1 MPTFKINDREV
12 SAPDGTTL
20 LAAIRGVGLDVPTL
34 CHRDELEHATSCML
48 CVVEDLA
55 TGRLHPACSTPVR
68 DGMAIATAS
77 PAVLD
82 ARREALELLLGD
94 HLGDCEGPC
103 HLACPAGLDIP
114 AMLHALAAED
124 FALANRIAR
133 RDLALPIS
141 LGHIC
146 AAPCEK
152 ACRRGTLDA
161 PVAIRLLH
169 RLAGQTP
176 PPAAPEAPAPSGFR
190 VAVVGAG
197 PAGLAAVHALRADGH
212 ACTLFEKE
220 TRLGGGLLAPELQ
233 SKLPTAVLEAEIAS
247 IMQTGVALE
256 TGVAL
261 GREVSLDQLAA
272 SFDAV
277 VLACGSMNA
286 ADVQRLGLEA
296 TARGIAVERFTFR
309 TSRPTVYACGAAVLP
324 SRLAVRAVGE
334 GRAAAAA
341 VGQMLRGEAVVG
353 EPRRYLH
360 RVGAGFDRE
369 ELDQFIAAGA
379 SSEPSVKP
387 VDETTGYAA
396 QEAIREAARCLHCEC
411 RKPETCQLRRQA
423 EAHGLGPGGWKS
435 SDPRRLVIQ
444 REGGIVYEPG
454 KCIACGICV
463 RLTKLHQEPLGL
475 TFVGRGFNVR
485 VGVPFDE
492 SLDQA
497 LRAVAATC
505 IEACPTGALAF
516 STSPMLSS
524 TAHL

>member
-20 LAAIRGVGLDVPTL
+20 LAAIRGIGLDVPTL

-68 DGMAIATAS
+68 DDMAIATAS

-103 HLACPAGLDIP
+103 HLACPAGLDVP
-114 AMLHALAAED
+114 AMLRALATED
-124 FALANRIAR
+124 FSLASRIVR
-133 RDLALPIS
+133 RDLALPAT
-141 LGHIC
+141 LGRIC

-169 RLAGQTP
+169 RLAGETP
-176 PPAAPEAPAPSGFR
+176 APAPHGPPAPSGFR
-190 VAVVGAG
+190 VAVVGGG
-197 PAGLAAVHALRADGH
+197 PAGLAAVQALRIEGH
-212 ACTLFEKE
+212 ACTLFEKDD
-220 TRLGGGLLAPELQ
+220 RLGGGLRAPELHA
-233 SKLPTAVLEAEIAS
+233 KLPASVLDAEIDS
-247 IMQTGVALE
+247 ILHAGVALE
-256 TGVAL
+256 TGAAL
-261 GREVSLDQLAA
+261 GGDLSLDRLVA

-277 VLACGSMNA
+277 VLACGPMDP
-286 ADVQRLGLEA
+286 ADAQRLGLDA
-296 TARGIAVERFTFR
+296 TARGIAVERFTYR
-309 TSRPTVYACGAAVLP
+309 TSRPTVFACGAAVTP
-324 SRLAVRAVGE
+324 SHLAVRAVGE
-334 GRAAAAA
+334 GRAAAVAI
-341 VGQMLRGEAVVG
+341 GQMLLGEAVGG
-353 EPRRYLH
+353 EPRRYQH
-360 RVGAGFDRE
+360 RVGAGLDRD
-369 ELDQFIAAGA
+369 ELGQFIAAGA
-379 SSEPSVKP
+379 SPEPPVTP
-387 VDETTGYAA
+387 VDDATGYDRKGAC
-396 QEAIREAARCLHCEC
+396 REAARCLHCEC

-435 SDPRRLVIQ
+435 ADRRRLVIQ
-444 REGGIVYEPG
+444 RQGGIVYEPG

-475 TFVGRGFNVR
+475 TFVGRGFSVR

-497 LRAVAATC
+497 LRSVAAAC

-516 STSPMLSS
+516 V
-524 TAHL
+524 AGDRRE